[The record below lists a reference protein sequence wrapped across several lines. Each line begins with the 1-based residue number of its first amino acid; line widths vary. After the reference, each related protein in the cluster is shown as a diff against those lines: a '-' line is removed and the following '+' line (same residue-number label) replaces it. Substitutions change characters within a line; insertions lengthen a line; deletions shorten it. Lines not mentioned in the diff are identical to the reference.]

1 MNVGDIVD
9 IRSGM
14 FASYK
19 ARVVAIHGDTFEAA
33 VTMFGREGV
42 VMFGLDAL
50 RESTPVADT
59 RSRTTKVR
67 QEYHFL
73 RHSGVPHYEA
83 VLEAALA
90 FGFETFADDGN
101 SVKAP
106 TWVWQACAPL
116 KHNLPPRDQLPE

>member
-1 MNVGDIVD
+1 
-9 IRSGM
+9 M

-19 ARVVAIHGDTFEAA
+19 ARVVAIHGDTFEGA

-50 RESTPVADT
+50 LPSTPVADT

-73 RHSGVPHYEA
+73 RHSGVPHSAA
-83 VLEAALA
+83 VLEAAMEL
-90 FGFETFADDGN
+90 GFEIVTDEIEGH
-101 SVKAP
+101 VEAP
-106 TWVWQACAPL
+106 TWVWRACAPL